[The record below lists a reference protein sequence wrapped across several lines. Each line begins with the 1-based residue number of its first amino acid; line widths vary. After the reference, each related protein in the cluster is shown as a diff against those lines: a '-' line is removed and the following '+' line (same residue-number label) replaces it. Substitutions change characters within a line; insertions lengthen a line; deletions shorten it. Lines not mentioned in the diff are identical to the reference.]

1 MESNPVTVR
10 FAKIG
15 MQCAMLEEE
24 RALFLSRFF
33 RLHRLLLQQVDL
45 LLSDLGEKVAPVAP

>member
-1 MESNPVTVR
+1 
-10 FAKIG
+10 
-15 MQCAMLEEE
+15 MLEEE

-45 LLSDLGEKVAPVAP
+45 LLPYLGEKVAPVAP